1 MAEYVRWRL
10 TKLRAGVT
18 MALFGLLAGLGLRT
32 DEAPSTTLQQAVYRL
47 PTHTII
53 PPNSIGSAQI
63 KPQSLELSDYK
74 PQKIATFAALKK
86 VRTEL
91 SSLSD
96 QFIKMNDT
104 LAKVYDELGTFE
116 LKADAAG
123 TFLAKDAT
131 AANAAKIE
139 GVGLDGLIQGR
150 GQVFTGGLVPSQTAA
165 PVVSV
170 PGVLT
175 VNGHHDPAANPDI
188 TLTNTSGGDL
198 EINDGTGQETTLKS
212 GDTLP
217 AVQMGDGSVRTF
229 QVLVSGG
236 GEAIT
241 LTISGFADGSAH
253 RLVGQAL
260 IGVI

>member
-1 MAEYVRWRL
+1 
-10 TKLRAGVT
+10 

-32 DEAPSTTLQQAVYRL
+32 DQGPAAQIEQAATLTI
-47 PTHTII
+47 PKGTHI
-53 PPNSIGSAQI
+53 PANSIGSAQI
-63 KPQSLELSDYK
+63 KFHSLLLSDYK
-74 PQKIATFAALKK
+74 PRQVASYTSMVKMKKARGALD
-86 VRTEL
+86 E
-91 SSLSD
+91 

-104 LAKVYDELGTFE
+104 LAKVNDELGTFE
-116 LKADAAG
+116 LRTDAAN

-188 TLTNTSGGDL
+188 SLTNTSGGDL
-198 EINDGTGQETTLKS
+198 EINDGTNPTTTLKA

-217 AVQMGDGSVRTF
+217 AGQMGDGSVRTF